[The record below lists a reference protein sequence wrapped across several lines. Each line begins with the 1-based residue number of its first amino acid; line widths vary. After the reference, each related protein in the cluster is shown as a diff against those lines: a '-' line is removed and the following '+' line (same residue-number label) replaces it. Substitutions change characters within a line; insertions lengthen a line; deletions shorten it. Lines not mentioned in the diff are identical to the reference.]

1 MKKTIIAL
9 LALVSM
15 LTLAA
20 CGNGEENY
28 DAQKGANEE
37 ASETDSTEESSSES
51 AFNYMGND
59 LSPYIT
65 VGNYKG
71 LQVTTESSEL
81 TEEEY
86 QEELA
91 ALLESYSTTEQ
102 ITDRAVEAGE
112 TVVTSYA
119 GYLDGVAFE
128 GGTDVGATVT
138 AADGNGMIDGF
149 GPAFVGQTP
158 GVEFSFNVSFP
169 TVYGNLELA
178 GKEVTFVCTID
189 YIQGDEVIIPELND
203 EFAQM
208 YFGYETAEEFDSA
221 YREYIAAQKEYAV
234 QNELYTELW
243 SQVVDASVV
252 KGYPA
257 GEVDRSYEEC
267 RASYETYASM
277 YGLEYEDF
285 LNNYI
290 GMTDDDVRLQA
301 EYLVKENLVIY
312 QMVKELGILV
322 DDARF
327 NEEVEAAAEAYGA
340 TTEEIISYYGR
351 DTIMLSILQQE
362 VLAKVAE
369 AAEITKTN

>member
-91 ALLESYSTTEQ
+91 ALLESYSSTEQ

-112 TVVTSYA
+112 TVVTSYV

-128 GGTDVGATVT
+128 GGTDAGATVT

-169 TVYGNLELA
+169 TVYGNLDLA

-189 YIQGDEVIIPELND
+189 YIQGDEIIVPELND
-203 EFAQM
+203 EFVQM
-208 YFGYETAEEFDSA
+208 YFGYETAEEFDSM
-221 YREYIAAQKEYAV
+221 YREYIAAQKEYSV

-257 GEVDRSYEEC
+257 GEVDRSYAEC
-267 RASYETYASM
+267 RESYEAYASV

-322 DDARF
+322 DDDRF

-369 AAEITKTN
+369 AAEITETN